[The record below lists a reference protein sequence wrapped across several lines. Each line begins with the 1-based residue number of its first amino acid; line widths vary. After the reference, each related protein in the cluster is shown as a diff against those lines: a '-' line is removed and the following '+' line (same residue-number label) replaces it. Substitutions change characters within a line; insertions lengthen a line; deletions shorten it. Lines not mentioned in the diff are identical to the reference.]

1 MDDALARLKN
11 IAKTDETVLL
21 LGETGT
27 GKELAARAIHLESK
41 RRNAPF
47 IPFNCSALSRDLIE
61 SRLFG
66 HIKGSFTG
74 ADRNHEGV
82 IRAAEGGTLFL
93 DEIGDLSLEA
103 QGALLRFLQAGEI
116 QPVGATRPINVN
128 VRVIAATNRDLAK
141 ECEEGRFRRD
151 LYHRL
156 NGITLLLP
164 PLRFRREDISVLAR
178 HFAARY
184 SQQYGKPEPALSKSE
199 VNLLTEYEWPGN
211 VRELESHIKR
221 RILFGAELIE
231 PVLQYEAG
239 RGISAQLWRRLSEEE
254 KRERLIEALESNR
267 GNVTRAAEQL
277 GISRRTVQKI
287 CRRIEQDQT

>member
-1 MDDALARLKN
+1 MKVDVEQAIVDSEKAAELFIRSGALEMVAYQLNNKGYFLSLLGRPKEAEKFLLAASKILHEAPNRLVEATIYDSLGYTYMIMSRYTEAEKLLRKSIDLFGGIGNKSELATSLLNLSRLHERMRLYKEARKDANCALKIAAEEKLDSLWLEAKKQSLSIESLAPRLSTGPSSLHGIVYSSAAMDDALARLKN

-93 DEIGDLSLEA
+93 DEI
-103 QGALLRFLQAGEI
+103 
-116 QPVGATRPINVN
+116 
-128 VRVIAATNRDLAK
+128 
-141 ECEEGRFRRD
+141 
-151 LYHRL
+151 
-156 NGITLLLP
+156 
-164 PLRFRREDISVLAR
+164 
-178 HFAARY
+178 
-184 SQQYGKPEPALSKSE
+184 
-199 VNLLTEYEWPGN
+199 
-211 VRELESHIKR
+211 
-221 RILFGAELIE
+221 
-231 PVLQYEAG
+231 
-239 RGISAQLWRRLSEEE
+239 
-254 KRERLIEALESNR
+254 
-267 GNVTRAAEQL
+267 
-277 GISRRTVQKI
+277 
-287 CRRIEQDQT
+287 